1 MRAVILSL
9 DTGAYKAKADV
20 AAAASL
26 KRMLEQVGIEV
37 RAAKAFPEDKEML
50 KTVLCKLADAEMV
63 ELVLTTGAVGFLEKH
78 CAPDAVRE
86 TADRLLPG
94 IPEALRAYN
103 LRHTKKVILDRSE
116 AGIRKKTLMINL
128 PESAK
133 MAKEDLEYILPEVV
147 QVVDTFSLRKK
158 QKDGITGEIENAGKN
173 IYRWCSARK
182 PGRTGRIWN
191 SA

>member
-37 RAAKAFPEDKEML
+37 RA
-50 KTVLCKLADAEMV
+50 
-63 ELVLTTGAVGFLEKH
+63 
-78 CAPDAVRE
+78 
-86 TADRLLPG
+86 ADRLLPG

-147 QVVDTFSLRKK
+147 QVIDTFSLR
-158 QKDGITGEIENAGKN
+158 
-173 IYRWCSARK
+173 
-182 PGRTGRIWN
+182 
-191 SA
+191 